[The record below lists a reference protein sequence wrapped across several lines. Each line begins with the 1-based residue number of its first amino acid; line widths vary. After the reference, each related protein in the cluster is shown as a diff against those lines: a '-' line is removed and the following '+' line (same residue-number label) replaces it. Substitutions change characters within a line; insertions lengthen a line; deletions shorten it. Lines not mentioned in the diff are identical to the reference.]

1 MTELT
6 GLLHELLQ
14 HNNHHVSWLANII
27 TMTEKFLNEGNIT
40 QAEYDVIML
49 DIKRTKKIIEKSND
63 IQVNTKINQAIMLL
77 AELAKYAKL

>member
-1 MTELT
+1 MNELT

-27 TMTEKFLNEGNIT
+27 AMTEKFLSEGSMT
-40 QAEYDVIML
+40 QAEYDVIMQ
-49 DIKRTKKIIEKSND
+49 DIERSKQIIEKSND
-63 IQVNTKINQAIMLL
+63 IQLNTKINQAIVLL